1 MNSVLNGKIALL
13 GLIPIDKKAYI
24 KYFKSH
30 EKAYKKSGIDVSRFK
45 YYKLHG
51 QKPMF
56 YSVEYLMQTPIKDLL
71 ERDKGNKER
80 LVKTDELLLGE

>member
-1 MNSVLNGKIALL
+1 MDSVLNGKIAAL
-13 GLIPIDKKAYI
+13 GLMPINKKAYI
-24 KYFKSH
+24 KYLKSH
-30 EKAYKKSGIDVSRFK
+30 GKAYKKAGIDINRFK
-45 YYKLHG
+45 YYKLYG

-80 LVKTDELLLGE
+80 LVKTNE